1 MRITKIIHQTI
12 SKKDRLEKAFIDNIS
27 AIRNLNPG
35 WEHRLYDDKERA
47 DFIKEHYG
55 TDMLNLYNRINP
67 SYGPARADLF
77 RYLLIHKIGGVYL
90 DLKSTTTKPLSE
102 VLRPDDAYILSH
114 WDRDL
119 HKGWGNHPRLGS
131 VEEYQQWHIVSEPGH
146 PFLDAV
152 IRSVVRNIESY
163 TTVKYGVGR
172 RGVLL
177 LTGPIPY
184 TLAIESVKR
193 FHPFRYADADELGLK
208 YSIFES
214 AQDKLAHV
222 RHFQGRHYYT
232 ASEPIVSPA
241 LFDAHGELTPT
252 WKEIERNAHCPCGSG
267 KRYKHCHGAIA

>member
-12 SKKDRLEKAFIDNIS
+12 STKDHLEKVFVDNIS

-55 TDMLNLYNRINP
+55 ADMLNRYNRINP

-119 HKGWGNHPRLGS
+119 HKGWGNHPGLGR
-131 VEEYQQWHIVSEPGH
+131 VEEYQQWHIVSEPRH

-152 IRSVVRNIESY
+152 IRSVVRNIDSY
-163 TTVKYGVGR
+163 TTVKYGVGK

-184 TLAIESVKR
+184 TLAIESVKG

-214 AQDKLAHV
+214 AQDKLAHE
-222 RHFQGRHYYT
+222 RLFQGHYHT
-232 ASEPIVSPA
+232 SSEPIVSPA

-252 WKEIERNAHCPCGSG
+252 WKEIGRNAYCPCGSG
-267 KRYKHCHGAIA
+267 KRYKHCHGAIS